1 MFFWDSN
8 LSTALLQWDLVPPSI
23 PVVSIMIWS
32 PKFRNLTLLMACLL
46 LASCESKIS
55 QCRKIINVH
64 NQIVLDAEKLTK
76 GGAAGDTTIV
86 LKSAEVFAKGAET
99 MGSINAS
106 DAKLTELK
114 NQFTTMYQNYSQIA
128 KQILDNQAKKKSGEV
143 AKGREKLKEVANPEK
158 NLVDSINSYCSSIS
172 SSGEKASPNS
182 EKK

>member
-1 MFFWDSN
+1 
-8 LSTALLQWDLVPPSI
+8 
-23 PVVSIMIWS
+23 MIWS

-158 NLVDSINSYCSSIS
+158 NLVDSINSYCGSAS